1 MLHQSIIQ
9 GSTDTSG
16 TIAVGAAVVAGHAAL
31 PAAGGPVAGG
41 PVAGGQGVGGQG
53 VGGQRWV
60 YAFGGGGAE
69 GHGGMQAEL
78 GGKGAG
84 LAEMARLGV
93 PVPPG
98 FTIVAEASRRHRA
111 GQGGFPAGLAA
122 QVEEALTRLEGV
134 AGARFGGAENP
145 LLVSVRSGARASM
158 PGMMDTILNL
168 GLTDA
173 TVKGLATRSGDARFA
188 YDCYRRLIQTY
199 GTVVQGV
206 GAHVFD
212 AALEAYKETRG
223 LTRDAELG
231 AADWRAVAAAYRAVI
246 EREAGEPF
254 PQDART
260 QLFAAIGAIFRS
272 WSNARAVTY
281 RALHGIPD
289 DWGTAATVQ
298 AMVFGNRGG
307 ASGTGVAHSRD
318 PSTGEATLCGEF
330 LADAQ
335 GEDIVSGLRT
345 PGPLAGADASLEAV
359 APAAFAELGRIAD
372 RLERHFG
379 DMQEIEFTVQQGRLF
394 ILQSRAGKRTPEA
407 GVRIATELAQ
417 AGIISRAEAVRR
429 ADLPALAD
437 SLRPIADPDAPR
449 DVIACGLPASSGA
462 ATGIAVFTSD
472 EAVRLAAEGVAVV
485 LCRPETSPHDVH
497 GMQVA
502 CAVVTARGGATSHA
516 ATVAR
521 AMGLPC
527 VTGARMLRV
536 DPAAGVMTAGDVTV
550 RAGEIITVDGG
561 AGHVI
566 LGSVPMIR
574 PEPPEAMALL
584 LRWAE
589 GVGE

>member
-9 GSTDTSG
+9 GSTDASG
-16 TIAVGAAVVAGHAAL
+16 AIAVGAAVVAGHAAL
-31 PAAGGPVAGG
+31 PAAGGQAAKGSVA
-41 PVAGGQGVGGQG
+41 
-53 VGGQRWV
+53 GGQRWV

-69 GHGGMQAEL
+69 GHGGMLAEL

-111 GQGGFPAGLAA
+111 GQGGLPAGLTA
-122 QVEEALTRLEGV
+122 QVEEALTRLEAV

-145 LLVSVRSGARASM
+145 LLVSVRSGAQASM

-173 TVKGLATRSGDARFA
+173 TVTGLAARSGDARFA

-206 GAHVFD
+206 GAHAFD
-212 AALEAYKETRG
+212 AALEAHKEARG
-223 LTRDAELG
+223 LVRDADLG
-231 AADWRAVAAAYRAVI
+231 AADWRAVAAAYRDVI

-260 QLFAAIGAIFRS
+260 QLFAAIAAIFRS
-272 WSNARAVTY
+272 WSNPRAVAY
-281 RALHGIPD
+281 RAVHGIPD

-298 AMVFGNRGG
+298 AMVFGNRGA

-318 PSTGEATLCGEF
+318 PSTGEALLSGEF

-345 PGPLAGADASLEAV
+345 PGPLAGAEASLQAV
-359 APAAFAELGRIAD
+359 APEAFAELGRIAD

-449 DVIACGLPASSGA
+449 EVIACGLPASSGA
-462 ATGIAVFTSD
+462 ATGVAVFTSD
-472 EAVRLAAEGVAVV
+472 EAVRLASEGVAVV

-536 DPAAGVMTAGDVTV
+536 DPAAGVMTVGDRTV

-561 AGHVI
+561 AGQVI

-589 GVGE
+589 GIGE

>member
-9 GSTDTSG
+9 GSIDTSG
-16 TIAVGAAVVAGHAAL
+16 AIAVGAAVVAGHPAL
-31 PAAGGPVAGG
+31 PVANGQAAN
-41 PVAGGQGVGGQG
+41 GQAA
-53 VGGQRWV
+53 GGQRWV

-69 GHGGMQAEL
+69 GHGGMLAEL

-111 GQGGFPAGLAA
+111 GQGGFPAGLSA
-122 QVEEALTRLEGV
+122 QVEEALTRLEAV
-134 AGARFGGAENP
+134 AGARFGGSENP

-173 TVKGLATRSGDARFA
+173 TVKGLVARSGDARFA

-199 GTVVQGV
+199 GAVVQGV
-206 GAHVFD
+206 CAHSFD
-212 AALEAYKETRG
+212 AALEAYKEGRG
-223 LTRDAELG
+223 LLRDADLG
-231 AADWRAVAAAYRAVI
+231 AADWRAVAAAYREVI

-272 WSNARAVTY
+272 WSNARAVAF
-281 RALHGIPD
+281 RAVHGIPD

-318 PSTGEATLCGEF
+318 PSTGEAVLCGEF

-345 PGPLAGADASLEAV
+345 PGPLSGADASLEAV
-359 APAAFAELGRIAD
+359 APEAFAELGRIAE

-407 GVRIATELAQ
+407 GVRIATEMAQ
-417 AGIISRAEAVRR
+417 AGIISRDEAVRR

-437 SLRPIADPDAPR
+437 SLRPIPEPDAPR
-449 DVIACGLPASSGA
+449 EVIARGLPASSGA
-462 ATGIAVFTSD
+462 ATGVLVFTSD

-536 DPAAGVMTAGDVTV
+536 DPVAGVMTVGDLTV
-550 RAGEIITVDGG
+550 RSGEIITVDGG
-561 AGHVI
+561 AGQVI

-574 PEPPEAMALL
+574 PEPPEAVALL

-589 GVGE
+589 GVGA

>member
-1 MLHQSIIQ
+1 MLHHSTLQ
-9 GSTDTSG
+9 GSTDIGGS
-16 TIAVGAAVVAGHAAL
+16 IAVGPAVVAGHAAL
-31 PAAGGPVAGG
+31 PAAGGQRAE
-41 PVAGGQGVGGQG
+41 GQRAE
-53 VGGQRWV
+53 GQRWV

-69 GHGGMQAEL
+69 GHAGMVAEL

-84 LAEMARLGV
+84 LAEMARLGI

-98 FTIVAEASRRHRA
+98 FTIVAEASSRHRA
-111 GQGGFPAGLAA
+111 GQNRFPAGLTA
-122 QVEEALTRLEGV
+122 QVEEALLRLESV
-134 AGARFGGAENP
+134 AGARFGGSENP

-173 TVKGLATRSGDARFA
+173 TVKGLAARSGDARFA

-206 GAHVFD
+206 GAHAFD
-212 AALEAYKETRG
+212 AALDSYKEGRG
-223 LTRDAELG
+223 LARDADLN
-231 AADWRAVAAAYRAVI
+231 AADWRAVSAAYRDVI

-260 QLFAAIGAIFRS
+260 QLFAAIGAIFCS
-272 WSNARAVTY
+272 WRNARAVAY

-298 AMVFGNRGG
+298 SMVFGNRGG
-307 ASGTGVAHSRD
+307 ASGTGVVHSRD
-318 PSTGEATLCGEF
+318 PATGEAVLCGEF

-345 PGPLAGADASLEAV
+345 PGPLSGAGPSMETV
-359 APAAFAELGRIAD
+359 APEAFAELGRIAD

-394 ILQSRAGKRTPEA
+394 ILQSRSGKRSPEA
-407 GVRIATELAQ
+407 AARIATEMAQ
-417 AGIISRAEAVRR
+417 AGIITRAEAVRR

-437 SLRPIADPDAPR
+437 GLRPIPDPDAPR
-449 DVIACGLPASSGA
+449 EVIASGLPASSGA
-462 ATGIAVFTSD
+462 ATGAAVFTSD

-497 GMQVA
+497 GMQAA

-527 VTGARMLRV
+527 VTGARALRV
-536 DPAAGVMTAGDVTV
+536 DPAAGVMTVGNRTV

-561 AGHVI
+561 TGEVI

-574 PEPPEAMALL
+574 PEPPESVALL

-589 GVGE
+589 EPGE

>member
-16 TIAVGAAVVAGHAAL
+16 AIAVGAAVVAGHAAL
-31 PAAGGPVAGG
+31 PAA
-41 PVAGGQGVGGQG
+41 
-53 VGGQRWV
+53 GGQRWV

-69 GHGGMQAEL
+69 GHGGMLAEL

-111 GQGGFPAGLAA
+111 GQGGFPAGLMA
-122 QVEEALTRLEGV
+122 QVEEALTRLEAV
-134 AGARFGGAENP
+134 AGARFGGSENP

-173 TVKGLATRSGDARFA
+173 TVTGLAARSGDARFA

-212 AALEAYKETRG
+212 AALEAYKEMHG
-223 LTRDAELG
+223 LTRDADLS
-231 AADWRAVAAAYRAVI
+231 AADWRAVAAAYRDVI

-272 WSNARAVTY
+272 WSNARAVAF
-281 RALHGIPD
+281 RAVHGIPD

-298 AMVFGNRGG
+298 AMVFGNRGT

-318 PSTGEATLCGEF
+318 PSTGEAVLCGEF

-359 APAAFAELGRIAD
+359 AAEAFAELGRIAD

-407 GVRIATELAQ
+407 GVRIATEMAQ
-417 AGIISRAEAVRR
+417 AGIISRAEAVQR

-462 ATGIAVFTSD
+462 ATGVAVFTSD

-536 DPAAGVMTAGDVTV
+536 DPAAGVMTVGDLTV

-574 PEPPEAMALL
+574 PEPPEAVALL

-589 GVGE
+589 GAGE